1 MTWNLWTNPGF
12 LVWLIGVVS
21 ATICSV
27 ALNREFK
34 RFQKE
39 VADRR
44 TQRELD
50 DTFARCD
57 ALAGQTV
64 EDQEWA

>member
-12 LVWLIGVVS
+12 LVWLIGVVF

-50 DTFARCD
+50 DTSAQYD
-57 ALAGQTV
+57 ALVGQTV